1 MLFQN
6 GKNNN
11 IQEAT
16 ENSPPMA
23 WNFGAGR
30 FVSEEE
36 NSAIII
42 RYIWIL
48 IFATAF
54 LTFFGLTMIY
64 SASYGSEAMK
74 YFKSQILW
82 ICMGIGGAVL
92 AYFAGYKKLIQWSP
106 LMVIGVLILLGI
118 AFCSRSVNGAN
129 RWIFIKLPGF
139 SMSIQPSE
147 FAKLVMALFVAG
159 YCSQNF
165 RTLPLFLNRNGLWK
179 IFLISGIVLGA
190 IVAGRDLGTTL
201 LVAAMIGL
209 ILFAGGM
216 PFRYIAIPIIFA
228 VLLALYIYFF
238 DSMRLSRVLTF
249 LDPQKYQKSG
259 GYQLWTSLM
268 ALGSGGWTGMGFLGS
283 RFKAKYLPEQHTDF
297 ILSVVGEE
305 LGFLAL
311 LFMVIGAYVVFVFS
325 ALKISL
331 NSKNKTGMLL
341 GFGITS
347 FIALQ
352 ALINISVIAGLVP
365 TKGMPAPFIS
375 YGGSNMLVC
384 MTSVGVLISIGASAV
399 NENYNIGFTQMVEKF
414 KSKIF
419 RRKNE

>member
-1 MLFQN
+1 M
-6 GKNNN
+6 
-11 IQEAT
+11 
-16 ENSPPMA
+16 
-23 WNFGAGR
+23 
-30 FVSEEE
+30 
-36 NSAIII
+36 
-42 RYIWIL
+42 
-48 IFATAF
+48 
-54 LTFFGLTMIY
+54 
-64 SASYGSEAMK
+64 
-74 YFKSQILW
+74 
-82 ICMGIGGAVL
+82 
-92 AYFAGYKKLIQWSP
+92 
-106 LMVIGVLILLGI
+106 
-118 AFCSRSVNGAN
+118 
-129 RWIFIKLPGF
+129 
-139 SMSIQPSE
+139 
-147 FAKLVMALFVAG
+147 
-159 YCSQNF
+159 
-165 RTLPLFLNRNGLWK
+165 
-179 IFLISGIVLGA
+179 
-190 IVAGRDLGTTL
+190 
-201 LVAAMIGL
+201 
-209 ILFAGGM
+209 
-216 PFRYIAIPIIFA
+216 
-228 VLLALYIYFF
+228 LALYIYFF

-311 LFMVIGAYVVFVFS
+311 LFLVIGTYIVFVFS

-352 ALINISVIAGLVP
+352 ALINISVIAGLAP

-399 NENYNIGFTQMVEKF
+399 NENYNIGFIQTVEKL

-419 RRKNE
+419 RRKK